1 MNLWPEFDEQNQNLI
16 HNQENAPLVAE
27 NARAGRARRTPRQKR
42 RPTEQAVLSSV
53 REWLAQDYLASYCRA
68 LSAMPIYSRC
78 YWIDTWSGDIR
89 VHLTSL
95 SSSPHSSEIT
105 SPDIPDVPALHQAS
119 DIPNTPNAPNADN
132 SRKSRKTLQQKNEFA
147 LPKKHGVVR
156 ANWSEVAPELLNAIE
171 QSPAIFL
178 LNPFGQTLLS
188 YDDVLPI
195 YQRTTAPTELCLL
208 VPHRQAEQHLTLSS
222 QNAISASALTA
233 LLRSDR
239 WKALSELIAKGE
251 EGQVQV
257 IDGLLA
263 LFITSLQKHFLWVQ
277 RIELLMQ
284 MRPGVVEIA
293 PYTLLFA
300 TRRKDSL
307 ACMNDAACL
316 RRRRLFEQ
324 SHRGVLGEEWF
335 EGQWQKQLAAERAQ
349 LRQRVLQQGQRQRV
363 QRWPDLRQHLM
374 LAHFGQF
381 TVSEYDEIMQ
391 SLLQHGK
398 VRCEWRQAGQAG
410 RSLSTSLAQ
419 EKRIPGIDDRVIWE

>member
-1 MNLWPEFDEQNQNLI
+1 MY
-16 HNQENAPLVAE
+16 
-27 NARAGRARRTPRQKR
+27 R
-42 RPTEQAVLSSV
+42 
-53 REWLAQDYLASYCRA
+53 
-68 LSAMPIYSRC
+68 RC

-89 VHLTSL
+89 MHLTSL
-95 SSSPHSSEIT
+95 SSSTHSSETTSLGIPD
-105 SPDIPDVPALHQAS
+105 SPDLHQAS
-119 DIPNTPNAPNADN
+119 DLPDILNTPNTPNTPN
-132 SRKSRKTLQQKNEFA
+132 SRKSRKMQPQKNEFA

-156 ANWSEVAPELLNAIE
+156 ANWSEVAPELLKAIE

-208 VPHRQAEQHLTLSS
+208 VPHRQVEQHLTLSS
-222 QNAISASALTA
+222 QNTISASALTA

-239 WKALSELIAKGE
+239 WKALSALIAKGE
-251 EGQVQV
+251 EEQAQV
-257 IDGLLA
+257 IDGLIA
-263 LFITSLQKHFLWVQ
+263 LLITSLQKHFLPVQ

-284 MRPGVVEIA
+284 VRPGVVDLA
-293 PYTLLFA
+293 PCTLLFA

-307 ACMNDAACL
+307 FCMNDAVCL

-335 EGQWQKQLAAERAQ
+335 VAQWQEQLAEERTQ
-349 LRQRVLQQGQRQRV
+349 LRQRVLQQGKKQRV

-381 TVSEYDEIMQ
+381 AVSEYDEIMQ
-391 SLLQHGK
+391 SLLQHDK
-398 VRCEWRQAGQAG
+398 VRCEWRQPV
-410 RSLSTSLAQ
+410 RTSLAQ
-419 EKRIPGIDDRVIWE
+419 EKRIPGNDDRVIWE